1 MILVDTSIWVDHFR
15 SVNARLFDLLNNG
28 EVLVHPF
35 ILGELALGNLRNR
48 AQILDLLCKLPEL
61 PVAEHNEVLAL
72 VDNRR
77 LYGGGIG
84 WVDAHLMASA
94 LLARVT
100 LLTNDKALQ
109 RATRIA
115 GVFTS

>member
-15 SVNARLFDLLNNG
+15 SVNARLFDLLNKG

-48 AQILDLLCKLPEL
+48 AQILELLCKLPEL

-77 LYGGGIG
+77 FYGGGIG
-84 WVDAHLMASA
+84 SCQGGC
-94 LLARVT
+94 RVFFH
-100 LLTNDKALQ
+100 
-109 RATRIA
+109 RSGRFPSVV
-115 GVFTS
+115 GRR